1 MTNLFLIAA
10 TAQQLLSQATAFI
23 QQEGVVVFQ
32 CVLFKL
38 SMWLFANEC
47 DRDELVRST
56 RIIYG

>member
-23 QQEGVVVFQ
+23 QQDGVVVVQ

-38 SMWLFANEC
+38 SMWLFA
-47 DRDELVRST
+47 DEV
-56 RIIYG
+56 